1 MIPLLA
7 IAVAQTG
14 SGRRLCAPLLLAV
27 LGASTLPASA
37 AGCEARSGPDRSTVV
52 ELYTSEGCSSCP
64 PADRW
69 LSSLRSTN
77 NGPQPLLALAFH
89 VSYWDRLGWADR
101 FASPV
106 YSERQRSVVAAQG
119 GRVVYTPQVIVNGI
133 DWRGW
138 PRLPKAGAAPVDV
151 ELSRD
156 GSSVTAR
163 IAGRPGGAGMPMQL
177 SGYWVVLEDGHHT
190 DVRAGENAGASLR
203 HDHVV
208 RAYQPVGN
216 WPADREQH
224 WQWRLPEIPDA
235 GRGAATTRRV
245 AFVVTD
251 PTTQRPLQALA
262 LAC

>member
-1 MIPLLA
+1 MSHIGVIAGALLGSV
-7 IAVAQTG
+7 VA
-14 SGRRLCAPLLLAV
+14 
-27 LGASTLPASA
+27 LPAMA
-37 AGCEARSGPDRSTVV
+37 ASCDARSGPDRTTVV

-77 NGPQPLLALAFH
+77 GGPQPLLALAFH

-106 YSERQRSVVAAQG
+106 YSERQRSVVAAHG

-138 PRLPKAGAAPVDV
+138 PRLPKAEAAPAIDLQ
-151 ELSRD
+151 LSRD
-156 GSSVTAR
+156 GASVTAR
-163 IAGRPGGAGMPMQL
+163 IAGRPGAASAPRQL
-177 SGYWVVLEDGHHT
+177 SGYWVLLEDGHHT
-190 DVRAGENAGASLR
+190 EVKAGENAGASLR

-208 RAYQPVGN
+208 RAYQPVAN
-216 WPADREQH
+216 WPADREQRWH
-224 WQWRLPEIPDA
+224 WRLPEVADV
-235 GRGAATTRRV
+235 GQGAATARRV

-251 PTTQRPLQALA
+251 PATQRPLQALA